1 MQRTTSNIPLKNKL
15 GDIVAYSEVAIR
27 NNIAAVE
34 YCRTSIAAISGSAAG
49 KISPQ
54 TNSYLFEKKILNI
67 ILFVPLGILGLNGL
81 IGFLFYVASVLV
93 LWLLIMIKSGTQ
105 WRRYFINRRSLLTNS
120 FMGALCTYVL
130 FWTFLYGMVH
140 VY

>member
-49 KISPQ
+49 KISP
-54 TNSYLFEKKILNI
+54 
-67 ILFVPLGILGLNGL
+67 
-81 IGFLFYVASVLV
+81 
-93 LWLLIMIKSGTQ
+93 
-105 WRRYFINRRSLLTNS
+105 
-120 FMGALCTYVL
+120 
-130 FWTFLYGMVH
+130 
-140 VY
+140 